1 MDLLLNIQWLKFK
14 KMAKVIQISRV
25 QVEIVLLIEKYKKC
39 NINEDVVIDLELI
52 LSKIKDG

>member
-1 MDLLLNIQWLKFK
+1 
-14 KMAKVIQISRV
+14 MAKVIQISRV

-52 LSKIKDG
+52 LSKIKDGWSIRKNI